1 VHDSF
6 KWLTPVSSALA
17 QGAIAI
23 ACVSLVGMT
32 LIEAWQV
39 FARYVLNDSPVWAEP
54 VVLLLMSAAMMFGAA
69 AGVRSE
75 SHFGFFL
82 ALHVSPPR
90 VRVALLAVGRTVVT
104 IIGAVLATWGT
115 VLAVDGWTIPM
126 AGAPLPQ
133 GLYFLPIGLGGALIA
148 VFALERLVRGDVTAE
163 PGER

>member
-1 VHDSF
+1 MNERSR
-6 KWLTPVSSALA
+6 WLTSVSSALA

-23 ACVSLVGMT
+23 ACISLAGMT

-82 ALHVSPPR
+82 ALHVSPPKIR
-90 VRVALLAVGRTVVT
+90 AALLAIGRILVT
-104 IIGAVLATWGT
+104 LIGAVLATWGT
-115 VLAVDGWTIPM
+115 VLAIDGWTIPM

-148 VFALERLVRGDVTAE
+148 VFALERLLRGEPAAA

>member
-1 VHDSF
+1 VNDRLA
-6 KWLTPVSSALA
+6 WLTPISSALA

-23 ACVSLVGMT
+23 ACVCLAGMT

-54 VVLLLMSAAMMFGAA
+54 MVLLLMSAAMMFGAA
-69 AGVRSE
+69 AGVRTE

-90 VRVALLAVGRTVVT
+90 VRAALLAAGRTIVT
-104 IIGAVLATWGT
+104 LIGAVVATWGT
-115 VLAVDGWTIPM
+115 VLAVDGWTVPM

-148 VFALERLVRGDVTAE
+148 VFALERLVRGDAAAM